1 MQCIWQTIAR
11 SSSASLGRIHT
22 FFPSPKPFTS
32 RTSPHINPSCFSK
45 ITASIPRHFT
55 SETTQFPEYPSVDSA
70 SFPPQTPEQARPSRL
85 ALAATNAVHMSLEE
99 HDFEGAMMIVN
110 TVRYAA
116 LPQEMRQLKFWQSSR
131 RLPVTIPPGVS
142 PRLPAHALIHGLVRH
157 GLFHQASEFAIA
169 LMKNQIRLRGK
180 ILECIT
186 DGLAEAA
193 TDKSVVSKR
202 RDDLSKRHMQK
213 LLHDPDVLSVHSHKP
228 SNPNTAFAVQL
239 WLMARKSESKRT
251 RAMFNTL
258 ITLCL
263 INGEIIIASL
273 LFGLLVKDWEQRSNN
288 LTAYCQLEKSRQPS
302 FETSKALYIKHL
314 STQDLQPLL
323 DTLTKLLSP
332 IQKKLEEAMSRDVD
346 DPDFQQALQ
355 ALAVLGDLLNNRQLP
370 FSRVETLIKAL
381 YSCPKVDN
389 RVWVRG
395 TTGAMHVP
403 AYQYFHRTLL
413 HLCQNPPT
421 HCAQLNR
428 TFILRHAP
436 PRGLDC
442 SSGVRWIRGFNFTPS
457 HPLARMQPAMAV
469 SSYNALV
476 HYALRHRLS
485 ATLAKR
491 IIEHMTTQRVPPIR
505 TNKDT
510 LHVLLRTSS
519 LYGQNN
525 FVGSLVYRLRSS
537 GAGVVEQDP
546 IKIRSSVPSN
556 FRALKEFID
565 KVRIPSDLS
574 LDQMMH
580 DPFALSTY
588 LSTLVSGGRPRIV
601 IQVMHLLL
609 PFFRYPHMRR
619 RERLDK
625 TMKQKWEESVA
636 NAVKLGPYILSIF
649 LQTLIEGGSSKEV
662 RTLFT
667 LINDASHAS
676 QQMGATGSCWRIPV
690 VIYTQMLESY
700 RAEYGLHRR
709 RMTLDAEALSI
720 LFYRVEGVYR
730 AAKNAMSEE
739 PSPITRLDSRFY
751 NALLKLFAQLLPVKC
766 NSIREARRRSIV
778 VRRQYARTGIV
789 DNRGRTALL
798 EEVVAD
804 MIHAGYPIPVG
815 FHHLFLTD
823 GIGMFEGSLKIP
835 ELERHPIAYPE
846 FRNIYLTPYTLP
858 VSTRKSYPFRLR
870 RRTLK
875 SIYRSRETKKFG
887 ASR

>member
-1 MQCIWQTIAR
+1 MR
-11 SSSASLGRIHT
+11 SLEHLSADFAS
-22 FFPSPKPFTS
+22 FFPQS
-32 RTSPHINPSCFSK
+32 
-45 ITASIPRHFT
+45 
-55 SETTQFPEYPSVDSA
+55 
-70 SFPPQTPEQARPSRL
+70 PEQARPSRL

-99 HDFEGAMMIVN
+99 RDFEGAMMIVN
-110 TVRYAA
+110 SLRYAA
-116 LPQEMRQLKFWQSSR
+116 LPQEMRQYKFWQSSR
-131 RLPVTIPPGVS
+131 RLPVAIPPGVS

-157 GLFHQASEFAIA
+157 GLFHQASDFAIV

-180 ILECIT
+180 TLECIT
-186 DGLAEAA
+186 DGLAEA

-213 LLHDPDVLSVHSHKP
+213 LLHHSDVLFLHNHKP

-239 WLMARKSESKRT
+239 WLWARKSESKRT

-288 LTAYCQLEKSRQPS
+288 LTAYCQLEISRQPS
-302 FETSKALYIKHL
+302 FETSKALYMKHL

-323 DTLTKLLSP
+323 NTLTKLLSP
-332 IQKKLEEAMSRDVD
+332 IQKKLEEAIPRNVD

-355 ALAVLGDLLNNRQLP
+355 ALAVLGDMLNNRQLP

-395 TTGAMHVP
+395 STGGMHVP

-413 HLCQNPPT
+413 YLCQNPPT
-421 HCAQLNR
+421 HCAKLDR
-428 TFILRHAP
+428 TFILRYTKP
-436 PRGLDC
+436 QSLDC
-442 SSGVRWIRGFNFTPS
+442 SRDVRWIRGLNFTSS

-469 SSYNALV
+469 NSYNALI

-491 IIEHMTTQRVPPIR
+491 IIEHMTTQRIPPIP

-525 FVGSLVYRLRSS
+525 FVGGLVYRLRSS
-537 GAGVVEQDP
+537 GAGIVEQDP
-546 IKIRSSVPSN
+546 TKTRSSVPSN
-556 FRALKEFID
+556 FRALKDFID

-580 DPFALSTY
+580 DSFALSTY
-588 LSTLVSGGRPRIV
+588 LSTLTSGGRPRIV

-609 PFFRYPHMRR
+609 PFFRYFHMRR

-625 TMKQKWEESVA
+625 TMKQKWEESVV
-636 NAVKLGPYILSIF
+636 NAAKLGPYVLSIF
-649 LQTLIEGGSSKEV
+649 LQALIEGGSSREV
-662 RTLFT
+662 GTLFT
-667 LINDASHAS
+667 LINDASRVS
-676 QQMGATGSCWRIPV
+676 QQMGAAGYCWRVPV
-690 VIYTQMLESY
+690 VIYTQMLESC
-700 RAEYGLHRR
+700 RTEYDLHRR
-709 RMTLDAEALSI
+709 RMTLNAEILSI
-720 LFYRVEGVYR
+720 LLYHVEEIYR
-730 AAKNAMSEE
+730 AAKNAMSED

-751 NALLKLFAQLLPVKC
+751 NALLKFLAQFLPVKC
-766 NSIREARRRSIV
+766 NSIREARRRSTV
-778 VRRQYARTGIV
+778 VRHRYARTGVI

-804 MIHAGYPIPVG
+804 MIYANYPIPTG

-823 GIGMFEGSLKIP
+823 GIGMLEKSPKIP

-846 FRNIYLTPYTLP
+846 LSNIYLTPYTLP

-875 SIYRSRETKKFG
+875 SIYLSRETKKYG

>member
-1 MQCIWQTIAR
+1 M
-11 SSSASLGRIHT
+11 
-22 FFPSPKPFTS
+22 
-32 RTSPHINPSCFSK
+32 
-45 ITASIPRHFT
+45 
-55 SETTQFPEYPSVDSA
+55 QFPEHPSVDPA
-70 SFPPQTPEQARPSRL
+70 SFPQTPEQTRPSRL
-85 ALAATNAVHMSLEE
+85 ALAATNAVYMSLEE

-110 TVRYAA
+110 TIRYAT
-116 LPQEMRQLKFWQSSR
+116 LPQETRQLKFWRSSR

-142 PRLPAHALIHGLVRH
+142 PRLPAHTLIHGFVRH
-157 GLFHQASEFAIA
+157 GLFHQASDFAIV

-180 ILECIT
+180 TLECIT

-193 TDKSVVSKR
+193 MDKSLVNKR

-213 LLHDPDVLSVHSHKP
+213 LLFDSDVLSVHNHKP
-228 SNPNTAFAVQL
+228 SNLNTAFAVQL

-251 RAMFNTL
+251 RAMFDTL

-273 LFGLLVKDWEQRSNN
+273 LFGLLVKDWEQRSNS

-314 STQDLQPLL
+314 TTQDLQPLL
-323 DTLTKLLSP
+323 DILTKLLSP
-332 IQKKLEEAMSRDVD
+332 IQKKLEEATPHDVN
-346 DPDFQQALQ
+346 DPYFQQALQ

-381 YSCPKVDN
+381 YSCPKIDN

-413 HLCQNPPT
+413 YLCQNPPT
-421 HCAQLNR
+421 HCAQLDR
-428 TFILRHAP
+428 TFILRHAEV
-436 PRGLDC
+436 RGLGR
-442 SSGVRWIRGFNFTPS
+442 SNGVRFIRGLNFTPS

-469 SSYNALV
+469 SSYNALI

-491 IIEHMTTQRVPPIR
+491 IIEHMTTQRVPPIP

-537 GAGVVEQDP
+537 GACIVEKDP
-546 IKIRSSVPSN
+546 IKMRPSVPSN

-565 KVRIPSDLS
+565 KVRIPPDLS
-574 LDQMMH
+574 LHQMMH

-588 LSTLVSGGRPRIV
+588 LSTLASGGRPRIV
-601 IQVMHLLL
+601 IQIMHLLL

-636 NAVKLGPYILSIF
+636 NAAKLGPYVLSVF
-649 LQTLIEGGSSKEV
+649 FQTLIEGGSSKEV
-662 RTLFT
+662 QTLFT
-667 LINDASHAS
+667 LINDASRAS
-676 QQMGATGSCWRIPV
+676 QQMGATDSWRVPV

-709 RMTLDAEALSI
+709 RMTLNAEILSI
-720 LFYRVEGVYR
+720 LFYRVQAVYR
-730 AAKNAMSEE
+730 AAKNAMSED
-739 PSPITRLDSRFY
+739 PSPMTRLDSRFY
-751 NALLKLFAQLLPVKC
+751 NALLKFFAQFLPVKC
-766 NSIREARRRSIV
+766 ISIHEARHRSIA
-778 VRRQYARTGIV
+778 VRRRYARTGVI
-789 DNRGRTALL
+789 DKRGRTALL

-804 MIHAGYPIPVG
+804 MINADYPIPVG

-823 GIGMFEGSLKIP
+823 GIGMLEGSLTIP
-835 ELERHPIAYPE
+835 ELKRHPIAYPE
-846 FRNIYLTPYTLP
+846 FRNRYLTAYTLP

-875 SIYRSRETKKFG
+875 SIYRSRGTK
-887 ASR
+887 STEQVDRNQ